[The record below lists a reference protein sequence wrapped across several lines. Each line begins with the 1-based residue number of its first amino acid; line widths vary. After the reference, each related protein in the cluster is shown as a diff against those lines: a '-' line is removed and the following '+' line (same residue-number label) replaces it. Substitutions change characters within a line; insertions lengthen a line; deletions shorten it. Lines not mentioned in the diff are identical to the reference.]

1 MSPELK
7 SIVRDASP
15 KAFRTIWWIF
25 KITAIVS
32 FVMFLLKYTGI
43 LCWIATAVS
52 PVFRLLGLP
61 GDASMGFVSGYFIN
75 VYSCIAVIS
84 SLDLTAR
91 EITILGAMTLAAHA
105 MIVECAVQKKTGT
118 PIVWSLIVRTVGSIL
133 LGVLLNLVL
142 PGKPSYEIETLSL
155 SETTFFSIQGEFL
168 PMFKVWILSL
178 SKLTVWMTCLIY
190 LLNIIQR
197 ALYEYGIMD
206 KVARSLSPLLKIFGL
221 PQKTAFLWIV
231 ANIIGLSYGS
241 AALMDEV
248 ERGNISRR
256 EIDLLNT
263 HIGIS
268 HSNLEDLLLFASLG
282 ASWLVILFSRWII
295 VTAFVWALRTFFL
308 LSSHFSERY

>member
-15 KAFRTIWWIF
+15 QAFRTIWWIF

-52 PVFRLLGLP
+52 PVFRLFGLP

-268 HSNLEDLLLFASLG
+268 HSNLEDLLLYASLG

>member
-1 MSPELK
+1 MSPKLK
-7 SIVRDASP
+7 SIVRNASP
-15 KAFRTIWWIF
+15 QAFRTIWWIF

-52 PVFRLLGLP
+52 PVFRLFGLP

-268 HSNLEDLLLFASLG
+268 HSNLEDLLLYASLG

>member
-15 KAFRTIWWIF
+15 QAFRTIWWIF

-52 PVFRLLGLP
+52 PVFRLFGLP

-268 HSNLEDLLLFASLG
+268 HSNLEDLLLYASLG

-295 VTAFVWALRTFFL
+295 VTAFVWALRTFLL

>member
-1 MSPELK
+1 
-7 SIVRDASP
+7 
-15 KAFRTIWWIF
+15 
-25 KITAIVS
+25 
-32 FVMFLLKYTGI
+32 MFLLKYTGI

-52 PVFRLLGLP
+52 PVFRLFGLP

-268 HSNLEDLLLFASLG
+268 HSNLEDLLLYASLG

>member
-1 MSPELK
+1 MSPKLK
-7 SIVRDASP
+7 SIVREASP

-32 FVMFLLKYTGI
+32 FLMFLLKYTGI

-52 PVFRLLGLP
+52 PVFRLFGLP

-84 SLDLTAR
+84 TLELTAR

-155 SETTFFSIQGEFL
+155 SETPFFSVQGEFL

-197 ALYEYGIMD
+197 ALYEYGIMER
-206 KVARSLSPLLKIFGL
+206 VARSLSPLLKIFGL

-268 HSNLEDLLLFASLG
+268 HSNLEDLLLFASIG

>member
-1 MSPELK
+1 MSPKLK
-7 SIVRDASP
+7 SIVRNASP
-15 KAFRTIWWIF
+15 QAFRTIWWIF

-52 PVFRLLGLP
+52 PVFRLFGLP

-84 SLDLTAR
+84 SDLTAR

-256 EIDLLNT
+256 DRSAEYT
-263 HIGIS
+263 Y
-268 HSNLEDLLLFASLG
+268 
-282 ASWLVILFSRWII
+282 W
-295 VTAFVWALRTFFL
+295 
-308 LSSHFSERY
+308 YKPQ

>member
-268 HSNLEDLLLFASLG
+268 HSNLEDLLLYASLG

-295 VTAFVWALRTFFL
+295 VTAFVWALRTFLL

>member
-1 MSPELK
+1 MSPKLK
-7 SIVRDASP
+7 SIVREASP

-32 FVMFLLKYTGI
+32 FLMFLLKYTGI

-52 PVFRLLGLP
+52 PVFRLFGLP

-84 SLDLTAR
+84 TLELTAR

-142 PGKPSYEIETLSL
+142 PGKPSHEIETLSL
-155 SETTFFSIQGEFL
+155 SETPFFSIQGEFL

-197 ALYEYGIMD
+197 ALYEYGIME

-308 LSSHFSERY
+308 LSSHFSEGY